1 MPFKSEKQRR
11 YMHANLPKIAQQWEK
26 KYKKGGRVKVNKGGY
41 IGKAIRSEYGGVKLS
56 NPSYE
61 KYYKGM
67 IQWIPQLSLL
77 SYKKLSETTFK
88 ELATP

>member
-1 MPFKSEKQRR
+1 
-11 YMHANLPKIAQQWEK
+11 MHANLPKIAQRWEK
-26 KYKKGGRVKVNKGGY
+26 KYKKGKRVKVNAGGY

-67 IQWIPQLSLL
+67 I
-77 SYKKLSETTFK
+77 
-88 ELATP
+88 

>member
-11 YMHANLPKIAQQWEK
+11 YMHANLPKIAQRWEK
-26 KYKKGGRVKVNKGGY
+26 KYKKGKRVKLNEGSY

-61 KYYKGM
+61 KYYKVK
-67 IQWIPQLSLL
+67 WIH
-77 SYKKLSETTFK
+77 
-88 ELATP
+88 

>member
-11 YMHANLPKIAQQWEK
+11 YMHANLSKIAQRWEK
-26 KYKKGGRVKVNKGGY
+26 KYKKGGRVKVNIGGY

-67 IQWIPQLSLL
+67 I
-77 SYKKLSETTFK
+77 
-88 ELATP
+88 

>member
-11 YMHANLPKIAQQWEK
+11 YMHANLPKIAQRWEK
-26 KYKKGGRVKVNKGGY
+26 EYKKGERVKVNAGGY

-67 IQWIPQLSLL
+67 I
-77 SYKKLSETTFK
+77 
-88 ELATP
+88 